1 MTIREASQRL
11 WRRQRKVSGFRELRG
26 IVEGFYG
33 RPYTAAHRRGMLEVV
48 AGLPGSPTWLYAPK
62 DDPFHRRRW
71 REERP
76 EADRKAL
83 RASVGDARE
92 LGVGWIQGISPWQ
105 FGDGDAPILRRRIE
119 EAVEDGARAV
129 AILFDDVEGP
139 STPALAGRQNSLL
152 LSATDG
158 LDIPVIVCPT
168 VYCEELAGRDEG
180 TDYLT
185 EFDRLL
191 PEGWAI
197 LWTGPAVIPR
207 RMELCAS
214 VAWRYGEG
222 RLVLWDNLLAD
233 DYILRRVFLGEPR
246 DRIVPGAGYL
256 LNPSSKEIP
265 SLFSAWRLCRALSTD
280 SPPLL
285 PHPISGL
292 LDGLTLLAEFHD
304 VPWGVRPA
312 VRRLLDEL
320 GEAMDQ
326 GASFPAV
333 AERALGDLDSFRDR
347 LVEAPG
353 GFELLPY
360 LNDITRLLTIWRTAL
375 NAPSPRAELER
386 LMSERLPWDHPLAL
400 GTARRLSG

>member
-1 MTIREASQRL
+1 MG
-11 WRRQRKVSGFRELRG
+11 GFRELRG

-33 RPYTAAHRRGMLEVV
+33 RPYTVGHRRRMLEIV

-76 EADRKAL
+76 EADRNAL
-83 RASVGDARE
+83 RTSAGDARE
-92 LGVGWIQGISPWQ
+92 LGVEWIQGISPWK
-105 FGDGDAPILRRRIE
+105 FVDDDAPILRRRVE
-119 EAVEDGARAV
+119 EALEDGARIV

-139 STPALAGRQNSLL
+139 YTQELARRQNSLL
-152 LSATDG
+152 RSAMSGMDA
-158 LDIPVIVCPT
+158 PVIVCPS
-168 VYCEELAGRDEG
+168 VYCEELAARDDG

-185 EFDRLL
+185 AFDRQLS
-191 PEGWAI
+191 EEWAI

-233 DYILRRVFLGEPR
+233 DYTLRRVYLGEPR
-246 DRIVPGAGYL
+246 DRIVPGTGYL
-256 LNPSSKEIP
+256 LNPSSMEIP
-265 SLFSAWRLCRALSTD
+265 SLFSAWRLCTALSPD
-280 SPPLL
+280 SAPPL
-285 PHPISGL
+285 PDPVSGL
-292 LDGLTLLAEFHD
+292 QDGLTLLAEFHD

-320 GEAMDQ
+320 GEAMEQ

-333 AERALGDLDSFRDR
+333 AERALGDLASFRDR

-360 LNDITRLLTIWRTAL
+360 LNDITRLLTIWRMAL
-375 NAPSPRAELER
+375 NASSPRDELER